1 MHAQIRAE
9 QARDSYVSGTESM
22 EGNIR
27 LVLRRPTRISMQ
39 NWIVGKELEVQ
50 EKVAGRG
57 EAKGGKKGVLFV
69 SGLSALGRKLCPNCV
84 TCRLLSRREGYF
96 SSPFI

>member
-27 LVLRRPTRISMQ
+27 LVLRRRTHISMQ

-57 EAKGGKKGVLFV
+57 EAKGGKEGVLFV
-69 SGLSALGRKLCPNCV
+69 SLVCEWVIGAGEKTVPKLCDVQV
-84 TCRLLSRREGYF
+84 TF
-96 SSPFI
+96 AP